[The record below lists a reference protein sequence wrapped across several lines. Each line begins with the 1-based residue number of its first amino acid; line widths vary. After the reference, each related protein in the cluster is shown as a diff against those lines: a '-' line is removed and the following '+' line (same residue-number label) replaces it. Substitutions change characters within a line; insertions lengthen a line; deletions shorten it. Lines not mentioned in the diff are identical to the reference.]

1 MQTEDLLKFGLI
13 PEFIGRLPVIATLD
27 ELDES
32 ALVRILK
39 EPRNALTKQYSKLFE
54 MESVHLKFTEEALRA
69 IARDATKRKSGAR
82 GLRAIM
88 ENIML
93 EIMYDM
99 PSQPNIKEVVIS
111 EDVVEKHD
119 PPIVVYTKAAE
130 SAIGGTAMLFR
141 NEKDKKDDK
150 EQSGGP
156 VRVPLLPLRDIIVF
170 PHMVVPLFV
179 GRQRSI
185 KALEEATQ
193 KQSLIFLSSQKDA
206 KTNDPAEDDIYKIG
220 TLGSVVQMLKLPDG
234 TVKVLIEGKKRARVA
249 RFVANPEFFLVDV
262 EDAPEIV
269 ERNTEIEALV
279 REVHTTFENYV
290 KLKKKIPPEM
300 VMSVSS
306 IDDPGRLADTI
317 VAHLGIKLEDRQN
330 LLETFAAA
338 ERLEKVLGHMR
349 AEIEI
354 LEVERRIRSRV
365 KKQMERSQKEYYL
378 NEQMRAIQK
387 ELGEKDEFKNEIQEI
402 EEKLKQKKLSA
413 EAKDKVEKELKK
425 LKMMSPMSA
434 EATVVRNYI
443 DWIISLP
450 WNEFTDDKLDIN
462 EAERVLEEDHYGL
475 EKVKERILEY
485 LAVQSLVG
493 KIKGPILCLVGPP
506 GVGKTSLGRSIA
518 RSTGR
523 KFIRVSLGGVRD
535 EAEVRGHRRTY
546 IGALPGKIIQS
557 MKKAGSNNPVFL
569 MDEIDKMSTD
579 FRGDPSSALLE
590 VLDPEQNTTFND
602 HYLDLDYDLSKV
614 MFITTA
620 NTLDRIPRPL
630 QDRMEIIRIAG
641 YTELEKLS
649 IAKKYLLEKQ
659 KEANGLTPENLVF
672 TDNAI
677 LGVIRHYT
685 KEAGVRNL
693 EREIAS
699 ICRKVAVEVVRKDRN
714 ARIQVGSKS
723 LHKYLGPIKFRYGR
737 AETEV
742 KIGVTTGLAWTE
754 LGGELLATEVT
765 IMPGKGQLI
774 ITGKLGDVM
783 QESAQ
788 AAMSYVRSRAAELGL
803 ERDFYQKLDVHIHVP
818 EGAIPKDGPSA
829 GITMATCLVS
839 ALMKIPVHNDL
850 AMTGEITLRGS
861 VLPIGGLKEKILA
874 AHRAGIKKVLI
885 PAENEKD
892 IEEIPATVLKTVE
905 LELVSHMDQVLKK
918 ALILDHP
925 DDLFRNAS
933 VETQAKDDAPT
944 YGEKV
949 EDVPAPEILPQ

>member
-1 MQTEDLLKFGLI
+1 
-13 PEFIGRLPVIATLD
+13 
-27 ELDES
+27 
-32 ALVRILK
+32 
-39 EPRNALTKQYSKLFE
+39 
-54 MESVHLKFTEEALRA
+54 
-69 IARDATKRKSGAR
+69 
-82 GLRAIM
+82 
-88 ENIML
+88 
-93 EIMYDM
+93 
-99 PSQPNIKEVVIS
+99 
-111 EDVVEKHD
+111 
-119 PPIVVYTKAAE
+119 
-130 SAIGGTAMLFR
+130 MLFR
-141 NEKDKKDDK
+141 SDKKDEK
-150 EQSGGP
+150 EKESGGST
-156 VRVPLLPLRDIIVF
+156 RVPLLPLRDIIVF

-185 KALEEATQ
+185 RALEEATQ
-193 KQSLIFLSSQKDA
+193 KQGPIFLSSQKDA
-206 KTNDPAEDDIYKIG
+206 KTNEPAEDDIYKIG
-220 TLGSVVQMLKLPDG
+220 TLGTVVQMLKLPDG
-234 TVKVLIEGKKRARVA
+234 TVKVLIEGKRRAQIA
-249 RFVANPEFFLVDV
+249 RFVDNPEFFLVDV
-262 EDAPEIV
+262 EEAPEV
-269 ERNTEIEALV
+269 NDRNTEVEALT

-330 LLETFAAA
+330 LLETFNAA

-402 EEKLKQKKLSA
+402 EEKIKQKKLSS
-413 EAKDKVEKELKK
+413 EAREKIDKELKK

-443 DWIISLP
+443 DWILSLP
-450 WNEFTDDKLDIN
+450 WNEFTDDKLDIT

-518 RSTGR
+518 RATGR
-523 KFIRVSLGGVRD
+523 KFVRVSLGGVRD
-535 EAEVRGHRRTY
+535 EAEIRGHRRTY
-546 IGALPGKIIQS
+546 IGALPGKIVQS
-557 MKKAGSNNPVFL
+557 MKKAGSSNPVFL

-590 VLDPEQNTTFND
+590 VLDPEQNTAFND

-649 IAKKYLLEKQ
+649 IAKRYLLEKQ
-659 KEANGLTPENLVF
+659 KEANGLTPENVTF
-672 TDNAI
+672 TDNAL

-685 KEAGVRNL
+685 KEAGVRSL
-693 EREIAS
+693 EREIAA
-699 ICRKVAVEVVRKDRN
+699 ICRKVAVEVVKKDRN
-714 ARIQVGSKS
+714 THMQVGTKS
-723 LHKYLGPIKFRYGR
+723 LHKYLGPVKYRYGK
-737 AETEV
+737 AEDEQKV
-742 KIGVTTGLAWTE
+742 GVTTGLAWTE

-765 IMPGKGQLI
+765 VMPGKGQLI

-788 AAMSYVRSRAAELGL
+788 AAMSYVRSRATELGL
-803 ERDFYQKLDVHIHVP
+803 DRDFYQKIDVHIHVP

-829 GITMATCLVS
+829 GITMATSLVS
-839 ALMKIPVHNDL
+839 ALTTVPVRNDL
-850 AMTGEITLRGS
+850 AMTGEITLRGTI
-861 VLPIGGLKEKILA
+861 LPIGGLKEKVLA

-892 IEEIPATVLKTVE
+892 IEEIPAAVLKTVE
-905 LELVSHMDQVLKK
+905 LELVAHMDDVLKK
-918 ALILDHP
+918 ALAIDNP
-925 DDLFRNAS
+925 ENLFKRPPAS
-933 VETQAKDDAPT
+933 LESKERPNPF
-944 YGEKV
+944 GEKI
-949 EDVPAPEILPQ
+949 EDNPPAEILPQ

>member
-1 MQTEDLLKFGLI
+1 
-13 PEFIGRLPVIATLD
+13 
-27 ELDES
+27 
-32 ALVRILK
+32 
-39 EPRNALTKQYSKLFE
+39 
-54 MESVHLKFTEEALRA
+54 
-69 IARDATKRKSGAR
+69 
-82 GLRAIM
+82 
-88 ENIML
+88 
-93 EIMYDM
+93 
-99 PSQPNIKEVVIS
+99 
-111 EDVVEKHD
+111 
-119 PPIVVYTKAAE
+119 
-130 SAIGGTAMLFR
+130 MLFR
-141 NEKDKKDDK
+141 NDKKDDK
-150 EQSGGP
+150 DPGGG
-156 VRVPLLPLRDIIVF
+156 VTRVPLLPLRDIIVF

-206 KTNDPAEDDIYKIG
+206 KTNEPAEDDIYKIG

-234 TVKVLIEGKKRARVA
+234 TVKVLIEGKKRAKVA
-249 RFVANPEFFLVDV
+249 RFVANPDYFLVEV
-262 EDAPEIV
+262 EEAPEVV
-269 ERNTEIEALV
+269 ERNTETEALV

-317 VAHLGIKLEDRQN
+317 VAHLGIKLDDRQN
-330 LLETFAAA
+330 LLETFNAA

-413 EAKDKVEKELKK
+413 EAKDKVDKELKK

-450 WNEFTDDKLDIN
+450 WNECTDDKLDIN

-546 IGALPGKIIQS
+546 IGAMPGKIIQS
-557 MKKAGSNNPVFL
+557 MKKAGSSNPVFL

-590 VLDPEQNTTFND
+590 VLDPEQNTSFND
-602 HYLDLDYDLSKV
+602 HYLDLDFDLSKV

-620 NTLDRIPRPL
+620 NSLDRIPRPL

-649 IAKKYLLEKQ
+649 IAKKYLLDKQ
-659 KEANGLTPENLVF
+659 KEANGLTPHNLAF
-672 TDNAI
+672 TDNAL

-714 ARIQVGSKS
+714 AHIQVGTKG
-723 LHKYLGPIKFRYGR
+723 LHKYLGPIKFRYGK
-737 AETEV
+737 ADTEV

-754 LGGELLATEVT
+754 MGGELLATEVT

-783 QESAQ
+783 QESAR

-803 ERDFYQKLDVHIHVP
+803 EKDFYQKLDVHIHVP

-829 GITMATCLVS
+829 GITMATSLVS

-861 VLPIGGLKEKILA
+861 VLPIGGLKEKVLA
-874 AHRAGIKKVLI
+874 AHRAGIKRVLI
-885 PAENEKD
+885 PADNEKD
-892 IEEIPATVLKTVE
+892 IEEIPAAVLKAVE
-905 LELVSHMDQVLKK
+905 IELVAHVDDVLKK
-918 ALILDHP
+918 ALILDDP
-925 DDLFRNAS
+925 NSLFRHKP
-933 VETQAKDDAPT
+933 VESQTKDDSPVFP
-944 YGEKV
+944 EKV
-949 EDVPAPEILPQ
+949 EEVPASEILPQ